1 MTRLILHAA
10 MTLRD
15 CGYRDEKIRTA
26 TIWQHWQTG
35 RRADGQTGYLIIED
49 AG

>member
-1 MTRLILHAA
+1 

-15 CGYRDEKIRTA
+15 CGYRDERIRTA

-35 RRADGQTGYLIIED
+35 RRADGQTGRRADGQTGYLIIED